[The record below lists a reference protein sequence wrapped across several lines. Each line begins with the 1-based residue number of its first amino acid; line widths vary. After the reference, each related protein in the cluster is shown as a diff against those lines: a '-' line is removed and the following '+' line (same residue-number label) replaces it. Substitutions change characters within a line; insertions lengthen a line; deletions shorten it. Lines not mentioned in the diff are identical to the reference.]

1 VIVLVD
7 AHALLW
13 WLDDAATLSA
23 PARRTIADPAN
34 DVLVSAASVWEIAVK
49 QAAGRLTGLADLLV
63 EIEQAQF
70 AMVPFSAADAVAA
83 ASLPRHHADP
93 FDRMLIAQAQ
103 RLDALIISRDRA
115 LAEYDVH
122 VLGA

>member
-1 VIVLVD
+1 VIVFVD

-23 PARRTIADPAN
+23 PARLTIADPAN

-49 QAAGRLTGLADLLV
+49 QAAGRLKGSSDLLA

-70 AMVPFSAADAVAA
+70 DTVPFTAVDAVAA
-83 ASLPRHHADP
+83 ANLPRHHGDP
-93 FDRMLIAQAQ
+93 CDRMLIAQAQ
-103 RLDALIISRDRA
+103 RLEAIVITRDRA
-115 LAEYDVH
+115 FAAYDVH

>member
-1 VIVLVD
+1 MIVFVD

-49 QAAGRLTGLADLLV
+49 QAAGRLRGPSDLRA

-70 AMVPFSAADAVAA
+70 RTVPFTAADAVAA
-83 ASLPRHHADP
+83 AKLPRHHADP
-93 FDRMLIAQAQ
+93 FDRMLIAHAQ
-103 RLDALIISRDRA
+103 RLDALVISRDRA
-115 LAEYDVH
+115 FAAYDVH

>member
-1 VIVLVD
+1 VIVFVD
-7 AHALLW
+7 AHALLL
-13 WLDDAATLSA
+13 WLDDAATLSE

-49 QAAGRLTGLADLLV
+49 QAAGRLTGPTDLLA
-63 EIEQAQF
+63 EIEQAQLGT
-70 AMVPFSAADAVAA
+70 VPITPADAVAA
-83 ASLPRHHADP
+83 ATLPRHHADP
-93 FDRMLIAQAQ
+93 FDRMLIAHAQ

-115 LAEYDVH
+115 FAAYDVH

>member
-1 VIVLVD
+1 MIVFVD

-13 WLDDAATLSA
+13 WLDDAATLSP

-34 DVLVSAASVWEIAVK
+34 DILVSAASVWEIAAK
-49 QAAGRLTGLADLLV
+49 QAAGRLTGSSDLLT
-63 EIEQAQF
+63 EIEAAQF
-70 AMVPFSAADAVAA
+70 ATVPFTATDAVIAA
-83 ASLPRHHADP
+83 NLPRHHGDP

-115 LAEYDVH
+115 FAAYDVH
-122 VLGA
+122 VLAA